1 MKLTLT
7 FLLLA
12 FLGITLNLKS
22 HPSQPALQASSPNG
36 VRTPV
41 VVELFTSEGCSS
53 CPPADALLA
62 KLDSEQPL
70 PDAEVIALEE
80 HVDYW
85 NEGGWFDPFSSSE
98 WTLRQ
103 QEYAADLKS
112 GQTYTPQMIVNGT
125 MQFVGNR
132 TGEAVQNI
140 KKAAATPG
148 VPVSIKVAGV
158 SPKSASGVAVTV
170 GKLDVAAQ
178 NSSADIWL
186 VVTEKNLHSNVKA
199 GENSGSDLHHAPV
212 VRSLRKIGTID
223 RGKDTGFS
231 GTQSVSLN
239 SKWKLENVRLVVFVQ
254 ERKSRRILG
263 ATSTSLNAT
272 TPQA

>member
-1 MKLTLT
+1 MKPTLAI
-7 FLLLA
+7 LLLLSFGA
-12 FLGITLNLKS
+12 TLNLKS
-22 HPSQPALQASSPNG
+22 DSLSSAPQTPSANNA
-36 VRTPV
+36 RTPV

-62 KLDSEQPL
+62 KLDSEQPF
-70 PDAEVIALEE
+70 PEAEVIALEE

-103 QEYAADLKS
+103 QEYASDLKS

-140 KKAAATPG
+140 KKAAATTG
-148 VPVSIKVAGV
+148 VPVAIKVGSV
-158 SPKSASGVAVTV
+158 SGKNASGVAVTV
-170 GKLDVAAQ
+170 GKLDSASQTSA
-178 NSSADIWL
+178 ADIWL
-186 VVTEKNLHSNVKA
+186 VVTEKNLHNNVKA

-212 VRSLRKIGTID
+212 VRSLRKIGTMD

-231 GTQSVSLN
+231 ATQSVSLN

-263 ATSTSLNAT
+263 ATSTSLNLT